1 MKDNKK
7 PIFFAALNPYIERNT
22 ILPTESDI
30 RGQQFVQFGDRNQYP
45 NYIWSLYSSVS
56 TLQSI
61 INGTV
66 DYVVGDDVKSNVP
79 TLSDRDAKKLV
90 NDIAQ
95 DLLIY
100 GGTYLQVRRN
110 VIGDIAKV
118 DTVDFRNMRTNKA
131 NDLFYY
137 SDDYSNGKSYGRCK
151 MHVYPAFND
160 EPVSIYYSK
169 NNKHQ
174 TYPIP
179 VWGSAVTA
187 AEVEN
192 NINQYHLN
200 NLENG
205 FAPTAV
211 VSFNNGVPT
220 DDVREEIEKAL
231 SEKYTG
237 YQNGGRVLVNF
248 ADDKDHSVNIETI
261 DVPEY
266 GERYKTLAERSQEQ
280 IFIAFR
286 ATPALFGLPNKT
298 SGFNTQEYASA
309 FKLYNKTVVQP
320 LQKKIID
327 IISEIYGVENAV
339 EITQFQINF
348 EED

>member
-1 MKDNKK
+1 MENKK
-7 PIFFAALNPYIERNT
+7 PMFFASLNPYLERNI
-22 ILPTESDI
+22 ILPTESNI
-30 RGQQFVQFGDRNQYP
+30 KGQNFVEFGDRNQYP
-45 NYIWSLYSSVS
+45 NYIWNLYSSVS

-66 DYVVGDDVKSNVP
+66 DYVLGDGITSKIP

-100 GGTYLQVRRN
+100 GGCYLQVRRN
-110 VIGDIAKV
+110 LLGEVAKV
-118 DTVDFRNMRTNKA
+118 DTIDFRNMRTDKKNE
-131 NDLFYY
+131 LFYY
-137 SDDYSNGKSYGRCK
+137 SDDFSNGKSYGRCK
-151 MHVYPAFND
+151 MHIYPAFND
-160 EPVSIYYSK
+160 ENVSIYYSK

-179 VWGSAVTA
+179 IWGSAVLA
-187 AEVEN
+187 AEIEN

-205 FAPTAV
+205 FAPTSV

-220 DDVREEIEKAL
+220 DEIREEIEKAFD
-231 SEKYTG
+231 EKYTG
-237 YQNGGRVLVNF
+237 YENGGRVLINF
-248 ADDKDHSVNIETI
+248 ADDKDHSVDIKTI

-266 GERYKTLAERSQEQ
+266 GERYKALAERSQQ
-280 IFIAFR
+280 QLFIAFR
-286 ATPALFGLPNKT
+286 ASKNLFG
-298 SGFNTQEYASA
+298 SCFDGIGFNSQEYADC

-327 IISEIYGVENAV
+327 MISEIYGVEDAI
-339 EITQFQINF
+339 EIKPFTINF
-348 EED
+348 D

>member
-1 MKDNKK
+1 MENKK
-7 PIFFAALNPYIERNT
+7 PMFFASLNPYLERNI
-22 ILPTESDI
+22 ILPTESNI
-30 RGQQFVQFGDRNQYP
+30 KGQNFVEFGDRNQYP
-45 NYIWSLYSSVS
+45 NYIWHLYSSVS

-66 DYVVGDDVKSNVP
+66 DYVLGDGITSKIP

-100 GGTYLQVRRN
+100 GGCYLQVRRN
-110 VIGDIAKV
+110 LLGEVAKV
-118 DTVDFRNMRTNKA
+118 DTIDFRNMRTDKN
-131 NDLFYY
+131 NELFYY
-137 SDDYSNGKSYGRCK
+137 SDDFSNGKSYGRCK
-151 MHVYPAFND
+151 MHIYPAFNN
-160 EPVSIYYSK
+160 ENVSIYYSK

-179 VWGSAVTA
+179 IWGSAVLA
-187 AEVEN
+187 AEIEN

-205 FAPTAV
+205 FAPTSV

-220 DDVREEIEKAL
+220 DEIREEIEKAFD
-231 SEKYTG
+231 EKYTG
-237 YQNGGRVLVNF
+237 YENGGRVLINF
-248 ADDKDHSVNIETI
+248 ADDKDHSVDIKTI

-266 GERYKTLAERSQEQ
+266 GERYKALAERSQQ
-280 IFIAFR
+280 QLFIAFR
-286 ATPALFGLPNKT
+286 ASKNLFG
-298 SGFNTQEYASA
+298 SCFDGIGFNSQEYADC

-327 IISEIYGVENAV
+327 MISEIYGVEDAI
-339 EITQFQINF
+339 EIKPFTINF
-348 EED
+348 E

>member
-1 MKDNKK
+1 MENKK
-7 PIFFAALNPYIERNT
+7 PMFFASLNPYLERNI
-22 ILPTESDI
+22 ILPTESNI
-30 RGQQFVQFGDRNQYP
+30 KGQNFVEFGDRNQYP
-45 NYIWSLYSSVS
+45 NYIWNLYSSVS

-66 DYVVGDDVKSNVP
+66 DYVLGDGITSNIP

-100 GGTYLQVRRN
+100 GGCYLQVRRN
-110 VIGDIAKV
+110 LLGEVAKV
-118 DTVDFRNMRTNKA
+118 DTIDFRNMRTDKKNE
-131 NDLFYY
+131 LFYY
-137 SDDYSNGKSYGRCK
+137 SDDFSNGKSYGRCK
-151 MHVYPAFND
+151 MHIYPAFND
-160 EPVSIYYSK
+160 ENVSIYYSK

-179 VWGSAVTA
+179 IWGSAVLA
-187 AEVEN
+187 AEIEN

-205 FAPTAV
+205 FAPTSV

-220 DDVREEIEKAL
+220 DEIREEIEKAFD
-231 SEKYTG
+231 EKYTG
-237 YQNGGRVLVNF
+237 YENGGRVLINF
-248 ADDKDHSVNIETI
+248 ADDKDHSVDIKTI

-266 GERYKTLAERSQEQ
+266 GERYKALAERSQQ
-280 IFIAFR
+280 QLFIAFR
-286 ATPALFGLPNKT
+286 ASKNLFG
-298 SGFNTQEYASA
+298 SCFDGIGFNSQEYADC

-327 IISEIYGVENAV
+327 MISEIYGVEDAI
-339 EITQFQINF
+339 EIKPFTINF
-348 EED
+348 D

>member
-1 MKDNKK
+1 MSDKK
-7 PIFFAALNPYIERNT
+7 PMFFAALRPYVERNI
-22 ILPTESDI
+22 ILPTETEL
-30 RGQQFVQFGDRNQYP
+30 RGQKFVEFGDKNQYP
-45 NYIWSLYSSVS
+45 NYLWSLYNSVS

-66 DYVVGDDVKSNVP
+66 DYVVGDEVISKIP
-79 TLSDRDAKKLV
+79 TLTDRDAKKLV
-90 NDIAQ
+90 TDIAQ

-100 GGTYLQVRRN
+100 GGTYIQVLRN
-110 VIGDIAKV
+110 AFGDVAKV
-118 DTVDFRNMRTNKA
+118 DTVDFRNIRTDKKNEF
-131 NDLFYY
+131 FYY
-137 SDDYSNGKSYGRCK
+137 SEDFSNGKSYGRCK
-151 MHVYPAFND
+151 MHIYPAFND

-174 TYPIP
+174 VYPIP

-187 AEVEN
+187 AEIEN

-220 DDVREEIEKAL
+220 DDIRREIEEAFD
-231 SEKYTG
+231 EKYTG
-237 YQNGGRVLVNF
+237 YENGGRVLINF
-248 ADDKDHSVNIETI
+248 ADDKDHSVDISTI

-266 GERYKTLAERSQEQ
+266 GERYKALAERSQEQ
-280 IFIAFR
+280 LFIAFR
-286 ATPALFGLPNKT
+286 ASKNLFGGVFDGI
-298 SGFNTQEYASA
+298 GFNTQEYDAS

-327 IISEIYGVENAV
+327 MISEIYGVEDCI
-339 EITQFQINF
+339 EIKPFTITF
-348 EED
+348 E

>member
-1 MKDNKK
+1 MENKK
-7 PIFFAALNPYIERNT
+7 PMFFASLNPYLERNI
-22 ILPTESDI
+22 ILPTESNI
-30 RGQQFVQFGDRNQYP
+30 KGQNFVEFGDRNQYP
-45 NYIWSLYSSVS
+45 NYIWKLYSSVS

-66 DYVVGDDVKSNVP
+66 DYVLGDGITSKIP

-100 GGTYLQVRRN
+100 GGCYLQVRRN
-110 VIGDIAKV
+110 LLGEVAKV
-118 DTVDFRNMRTNKA
+118 DTIDFRNMRTDKKNE
-131 NDLFYY
+131 LFYY
-137 SDDYSNGKSYGRCK
+137 SDDFSNGKSYGRCK
-151 MHVYPAFND
+151 MHIYPAFND
-160 EPVSIYYSK
+160 ENVSIYYSK

-179 VWGSAVTA
+179 IWGSAVLA
-187 AEVEN
+187 AEIEN

-205 FAPTAV
+205 FAPTSV

-220 DDVREEIEKAL
+220 DEIREEIEKAFD
-231 SEKYTG
+231 EKYTG
-237 YQNGGRVLVNF
+237 YENGGRVLINF
-248 ADDKDHSVNIETI
+248 ADDKDHSVDIKTI

-266 GERYKTLAERSQEQ
+266 GERYKALAERSQQ
-280 IFIAFR
+280 QLFIAFR
-286 ATPALFGLPNKT
+286 ASKNLFG
-298 SGFNTQEYASA
+298 SCFDGIGFNSQEYADC

-327 IISEIYGVENAV
+327 MISEIYGVEDAI
-339 EITQFQINF
+339 EIKPFTINF
-348 EED
+348 D

>member
-1 MKDNKK
+1 MENKK
-7 PIFFAALNPYIERNT
+7 PMFFASLNPYLERNI
-22 ILPTESDI
+22 ILPTESNI
-30 RGQQFVQFGDRNQYP
+30 KGQNFVEFGDRNQYP
-45 NYIWSLYSSVS
+45 NYIWHLYSSVS

-66 DYVVGDDVKSNVP
+66 DYVLGDGITSKIP

-100 GGTYLQVRRN
+100 GGCYLQVRRN
-110 VIGDIAKV
+110 LLGEVAKV
-118 DTVDFRNMRTNKA
+118 DTVDFRNMRTDKKNE
-131 NDLFYY
+131 LFYY
-137 SDDYSNGKSYGRCK
+137 SDDFSNGKSYGRCK
-151 MHVYPAFND
+151 MHIYPAFNN
-160 EPVSIYYSK
+160 ENVSIYYSK

-179 VWGSAVTA
+179 IWGSAVLA
-187 AEVEN
+187 AEIEN

-205 FAPTAV
+205 FAPTSV

-220 DDVREEIEKAL
+220 DEIREEIEKAFD
-231 SEKYTG
+231 EKYTG
-237 YQNGGRVLVNF
+237 YENGGRVLINF
-248 ADDKDHSVNIETI
+248 ADDKDHSVDIKTI

-266 GERYKTLAERSQEQ
+266 GERYKALAERSQQ
-280 IFIAFR
+280 QLFIAFR
-286 ATPALFGLPNKT
+286 ASKNLFG
-298 SGFNTQEYASA
+298 SCFDGIGFNSQEYADC

-327 IISEIYGVENAV
+327 MISEIYGVEDAI
-339 EITQFQINF
+339 EIKPFTINF
-348 EED
+348 E

>member
-1 MKDNKK
+1 MENKK
-7 PIFFAALNPYIERNT
+7 PMFFASLNPYLERNI
-22 ILPTESDI
+22 ILPTESNI
-30 RGQQFVQFGDRNQYP
+30 KGQNFVEFGDRNQYP
-45 NYIWSLYSSVS
+45 NYIWKLYSSVS

-66 DYVVGDDVKSNVP
+66 DYVLGDGITSKIP

-100 GGTYLQVRRN
+100 GGCYLQVRRN
-110 VIGDIAKV
+110 LLGEVAKV
-118 DTVDFRNMRTNKA
+118 DTIDFRNMRTDKKNE
-131 NDLFYY
+131 LFYY
-137 SDDYSNGKSYGRCK
+137 SDDFSNGKSYGRCK
-151 MHVYPAFND
+151 MHIYPAFNN
-160 EPVSIYYSK
+160 ENVSIYYSK

-179 VWGSAVTA
+179 IWGSAVLA
-187 AEVEN
+187 AEIEN

-205 FAPTAV
+205 FAPTSV

-220 DDVREEIEKAL
+220 DEIREEIEKAFD
-231 SEKYTG
+231 EKYTG
-237 YQNGGRVLVNF
+237 YENGGRVLINF
-248 ADDKDHSVNIETI
+248 ADDKDHSVDIKTI

-266 GERYKTLAERSQEQ
+266 GERYKALAERSQQ
-280 IFIAFR
+280 QLFIAFR
-286 ATPALFGLPNKT
+286 ASKNLFG
-298 SGFNTQEYASA
+298 SCFDGIGFNSQEYADC

-327 IISEIYGVENAV
+327 MISEIYGVEDAI
-339 EITQFQINF
+339 EIKPFTINF
-348 EED
+348 D

>member
-1 MKDNKK
+1 MENKK
-7 PIFFAALNPYIERNT
+7 PMFFASLNPYLERNI
-22 ILPTESDI
+22 ILPTESNI
-30 RGQQFVQFGDRNQYP
+30 KGQNFVQFGDRNQYP
-45 NYIWSLYSSVS
+45 NYIWNLYSSVS

-66 DYVVGDDVKSNVP
+66 DYVLGDGITSKIP

-100 GGTYLQVRRN
+100 GGCYLQVRRN
-110 VIGDIAKV
+110 LLGEVAKV
-118 DTVDFRNMRTNKA
+118 DTIDFRNMRTDKKNE
-131 NDLFYY
+131 LFYY
-137 SDDYSNGKSYGRCK
+137 SDDFSNGKSYGRCK
-151 MHVYPAFND
+151 MHIYPAFNN
-160 EPVSIYYSK
+160 ENVSIYYSK

-179 VWGSAVTA
+179 IWGSAVLA
-187 AEVEN
+187 AEIEN

-205 FAPTAV
+205 FAPTSV

-220 DDVREEIEKAL
+220 DEIREEIEKAFD
-231 SEKYTG
+231 EKYTG
-237 YQNGGRVLVNF
+237 YENGGRVLINF
-248 ADDKDHSVNIETI
+248 ADDKDHSVDIKTI

-266 GERYKTLAERSQEQ
+266 GERYKALAERSQQ
-280 IFIAFR
+280 QLFIAFR
-286 ATPALFGLPNKT
+286 ASKNLFG
-298 SGFNTQEYASA
+298 SCFDGIGFNSQEYADC

-327 IISEIYGVENAV
+327 MISEIYGVEDAI
-339 EITQFQINF
+339 EIKPFTINF
-348 EED
+348 D

>member
-1 MKDNKK
+1 MENKK
-7 PIFFAALNPYIERNT
+7 PMFFASLNPYLERNI
-22 ILPTESDI
+22 ILPTESNI
-30 RGQQFVQFGDRNQYP
+30 KGQNFVEFGDRNQYP
-45 NYIWSLYSSVS
+45 NYIWHLYSSVS

-66 DYVVGDDVKSNVP
+66 DYVLGDGITSKIP

-100 GGTYLQVRRN
+100 GGCYLQVRRN
-110 VIGDIAKV
+110 LLGEVAKV
-118 DTVDFRNMRTNKA
+118 DTIDFRNMRTDKKNE
-131 NDLFYY
+131 LFYY
-137 SDDYSNGKSYGRCK
+137 SDDFSNGKSYGRCK
-151 MHVYPAFND
+151 MHIYPAFNN
-160 EPVSIYYSK
+160 ENVSIYYSK

-179 VWGSAVTA
+179 IWGSAVLA
-187 AEVEN
+187 AEIEN

-205 FAPTAV
+205 FAPTSV

-220 DDVREEIEKAL
+220 DEIREEIEKAFD
-231 SEKYTG
+231 EKYTG
-237 YQNGGRVLVNF
+237 YENGGRVLINF
-248 ADDKDHSVNIETI
+248 ADDKDHSVDIKTI

-266 GERYKTLAERSQEQ
+266 GERYKALAERSQQ
-280 IFIAFR
+280 QLFIAFR
-286 ATPALFGLPNKT
+286 ASKNLFG
-298 SGFNTQEYASA
+298 SCFDGIGFNSQEYADC

-327 IISEIYGVENAV
+327 MISEIYGVEDAI
-339 EITQFQINF
+339 EIKPFTINF
-348 EED
+348 E

>member
-1 MKDNKK
+1 MENKK
-7 PIFFAALNPYIERNT
+7 PMFFASLNPYLERNI
-22 ILPTESDI
+22 ILPTESNI
-30 RGQQFVQFGDRNQYP
+30 KGQNFVQFGDRNQYP
-45 NYIWSLYSSVS
+45 NYIWNLYSSVS

-66 DYVVGDDVKSNVP
+66 DYVLGDEITSKIP

-100 GGTYLQVRRN
+100 GGCYLQVRRN
-110 VIGDIAKV
+110 LLGEVAKV
-118 DTVDFRNMRTNKA
+118 DTIDFRNMRTDKKNE
-131 NDLFYY
+131 LFYY
-137 SDDYSNGKSYGRCK
+137 SDDFSNGKSYGRCK
-151 MHVYPAFND
+151 MHIYPAFND
-160 EPVSIYYSK
+160 ENVSIYYSK

-179 VWGSAVTA
+179 IWGSAVLA
-187 AEVEN
+187 AEIEN

-205 FAPTAV
+205 FAPTSV

-220 DDVREEIEKAL
+220 DEIREEIEKAFD
-231 SEKYTG
+231 EKYTG
-237 YQNGGRVLVNF
+237 YENGGRVLINF
-248 ADDKDHSVNIETI
+248 ADDKDHSVDIKTI

-266 GERYKTLAERSQEQ
+266 GERYKALAERSQQ
-280 IFIAFR
+280 QLFIAFR
-286 ATPALFGLPNKT
+286 ASKNLFG
-298 SGFNTQEYASA
+298 SCFDGIGFNSQEYADC

-327 IISEIYGVENAV
+327 MISEIYGVEDAI
-339 EITQFQINF
+339 EIKPFTINF
-348 EED
+348 D